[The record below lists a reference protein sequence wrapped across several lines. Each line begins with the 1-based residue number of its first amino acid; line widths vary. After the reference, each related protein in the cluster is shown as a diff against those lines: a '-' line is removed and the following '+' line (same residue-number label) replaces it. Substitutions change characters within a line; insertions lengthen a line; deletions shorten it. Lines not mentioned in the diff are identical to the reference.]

1 MQGIAEEGGA
11 AWGEPCGRRVT
22 GPPVDRK
29 RSETDG
35 EAQPARRGEPRWGE
49 PRGGEPGETETPQST
64 ERKGVGKTRH
74 RLSNYQIPPVL
85 RRFFPHL
92 NMTCHTPDGIGGTFL
107 SLFLSGTCALFFATF
122 VYSL

>member
-35 EAQPARRGEPRWGE
+35 EAQPGRRGEPRGGE
-49 PRGGEPGETETPQST
+49 PRGGEPGETETAS
-64 ERKGVGKTRH
+64 ER
-74 RLSNYQIPPVL
+74 P
-85 RRFFPHL
+85 RRQRVPSGRAWAKQ
-92 NMTCHTPDGIGGTFL
+92 GIGSAITKFHP
-107 SLFLSGTCALFFATF
+107 S
-122 VYSL
+122 

>member
-1 MQGIAEEGGA
+1 MDAGLPDPLWTGREVKQMGRAER
-11 AWGEPCGRRVT
+11 GRARR
-22 GPPVDRK
+22 DR
-29 RSETDG
+29 DG
-35 EAQPARRGEPRWGE
+35 LREAQAAE
-49 PRGGEPGETETPQST
+49 ST

-74 RLSNYQIPPVL
+74 LLSDYQIPPVL